1 MTLTYSAGQKYLS
14 ESFLIYFL
22 FYFIMQWYMAS
33 WIRSNTN
40 R

>member
-1 MTLTYSAGQKYLS
+1 
-14 ESFLIYFL
+14 
-22 FYFIMQWYMAS
+22 MQWYMAS